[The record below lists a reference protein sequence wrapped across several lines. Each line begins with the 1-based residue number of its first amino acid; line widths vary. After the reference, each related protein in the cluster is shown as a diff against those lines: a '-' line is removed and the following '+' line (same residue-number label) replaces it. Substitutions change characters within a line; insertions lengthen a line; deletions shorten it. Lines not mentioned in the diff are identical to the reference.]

1 MENKKKMAFNV
12 VFLILVFAGTI
23 YGVFHG
29 EDLGEIARILKTVN
43 LLWLIPG
50 FICVIVFIWGESIII
65 YYMMRT
71 LGIKRKKWTFG
82 GTACTDLLY
91 EKGKDPDSGVNTGAY
106 DRNDH
111 V

>member
-50 FICVIVFIWGESIII
+50 FPSAVAQMLNWIFFLKKDLRII
-65 YYMMRT
+65 M
-71 LGIKRKKWTFG
+71 
-82 GTACTDLLY
+82 
-91 EKGKDPDSGVNTGAY
+91 
-106 DRNDH
+106 
-111 V
+111 

>member
-71 LGIKRKKWTFG
+71 LGIKEKSGPAFCFR
-82 GTACTDLLY
+82 LLDFSLVVLRRLLR
-91 EKGKDPDSGVNTGAY
+91 GDSLH
-106 DRNDH
+106 RFII
-111 V
+111 

>member
-71 LGIKRKKWTFG
+71 LGIKSGPAFCFR
-82 GTACTDLLY
+82 LLDFSLVVLRRLLR
-91 EKGKDPDSGVNTGAY
+91 GDSLH
-106 DRNDH
+106 RFII
-111 V
+111 

>member
-71 LGIKRKKWTFG
+71 LGIKRKKWRKKQRKKRIQQAKSVHFHNLTSQTPPHF
-82 GTACTDLLY
+82 Y
-91 EKGKDPDSGVNTGAY
+91 
-106 DRNDH
+106 
-111 V
+111 

>member
-71 LGIKRKKWTFG
+71 LESKEKSGPAFCFR
-82 GTACTDLLY
+82 LLDFSLVVLRRLLR
-91 EKGKDPDSGVNTGAY
+91 GDSLH
-106 DRNDH
+106 RFII
-111 V
+111 

>member
-71 LGIKRKKWTFG
+71 LGIKKKKSGPAF
-82 GTACTDLLY
+82 CFRLLDFSLVVLRRLLR
-91 EKGKDPDSGVNTGAY
+91 GDSLH
-106 DRNDH
+106 RFII
-111 V
+111 

>member
-50 FICVIVFIWGESIII
+50 F
-65 YYMMRT
+65 M
-71 LGIKRKKWTFG
+71 
-82 GTACTDLLY
+82 TACLKCVPLSALP
-91 EKGKDPDSGVNTGAY
+91 G
-106 DRNDH
+106 RI
-111 V
+111 

>member
-71 LGIKRKKWTFG
+71 LGIKRKKWTCFLFSSVG
-82 GTACTDLLY
+82 FFFSCITPSASG
-91 EKGKDPDSGVNTGAY
+91 DSLH
-106 DRNDH
+106 RFII
-111 V
+111 

>member
-50 FICVIVFIWGESIII
+50 FICVIVFIWGRIHH
-65 YYMMRT
+65 Y
-71 LGIKRKKWTFG
+71 
-82 GTACTDLLY
+82 LLY
-91 EKGKDPDSGVNTGAY
+91 DENSWNQKKKVTCFF
-106 DRNDH
+106 
-111 V
+111 VFVCWIFL

>member
-65 YYMMRT
+65 YY
-71 LGIKRKKWTFG
+71 LYDENSWNQKKKV
-82 GTACTDLLY
+82 DLLF
-91 EKGKDPDSGVNTGAY
+91 VF
-106 DRNDH
+106 
-111 V
+111 VCWIFL